1 MYSNNVQVIGSGTG
15 STTAFQVQNTAGTAV
30 VGVDTTNNKL
40 TVNGS
45 QTISA
50 ATDGKVFQVQ
60 NSLDGNVLSVN
71 SATVNLASNPGAE
84 VSGTFSSAWLP
95 YGSATITRDTVTTAA
110 GLASAKGGNI
120 GCQQRC
126 QNVLT
131 NTLAQARPTWPAS
144 AS

>member
-1 MYSNNVQVIGSGTG
+1 MCSNNVQVIGSGTG

-71 SATVNLASNPGAE
+71 SATVN
-84 VSGTFSSAWLP
+84 F
-95 YGSATITRDTVTTAA
+95 
-110 GLASAKGGNI
+110 
-120 GCQQRC
+120 
-126 QNVLT
+126 
-131 NTLAQARPTWPAS
+131 WPATPARKS
-144 AS
+144 VARLALLGCHMVVPPLPVTP